1 MIAAYLVSHAFSLAV
16 VLVSLA
22 MQVSVFDSRRTPQST
37 VAWALAILFLPFVAI
52 PLYLLLGSRKFP
64 RRAKRPGRDAGPRS
78 NVTGTHDPEGP
89 MARLSRS
96 LGVAPARPG
105 HAFELLPTGE
115 LAYARLLE
123 LIASTKRSIDLTMFI
138 LGDDET
144 GWSIVDALAARARAG
159 VKVRLILD
167 AVGCRSTQR
176 KARRL
181 LAAAGAEARVFMP
194 LRHSPFR
201 GRTNLRSH
209 RKIAIFDGEHLF
221 AGGMNLADEYMGKAP
236 RAKGATPRWRDV
248 AAVATGP
255 AAEDAGALFESDWE
269 FCGGTTHPSA
279 HPREKVAVPARGDA
293 VVQLVASGPD
303 MIADTVYDLFL
314 TSIFAAKERVAIVT
328 PYYVPDE
335 PLQHAL
341 VLAARRGVRTEV
353 LVPSRSNHSVADI
366 ARGGLLREL
375 TAAGVHIHY
384 YGLGMVHAKAMVVD
398 DTFAYIGS
406 PNFDMRS
413 LFLNY
418 EDALCLYSKA
428 AIADVRTFIDGL
440 FAECAAEAPR
450 ERRSWV
456 LERIARLLAPEL

>member
-1 MIAAYLVSHAFSLAV
+1 MIATYLISHALSVAV
-16 VLVSLA
+16 VLVSLG

-37 VAWALAILFLPFVAI
+37 FAWALAIIFLPFVAI

-78 NVTGTHDPEGP
+78 DVTGTHEPEAP
-89 MARLSRS
+89 MTRLSRA
-96 LGVAPARPG
+96 LGIAPARAG
-105 HAFELLPTGE
+105 HVFELLPTGE
-115 LAYARLLE
+115 VAYARLLE
-123 LIASTKRSIDLTMFI
+123 LIAGAKRSIDLTMFI

-144 GWSIVDALAARARAG
+144 GWSVVDALVARAKAG

-176 KARRL
+176 KTRRL
-181 LAAAGAEARVFMP
+181 LAAAGGEARVFMP

-209 RKIAIFDGEHLF
+209 RKLAIFDGERVF
-221 AGGMNLADEYMGKAP
+221 AGGMNLADDYMGPTP
-236 RAKGATPRWRDV
+236 RAPGATPRWRDV

-255 AAEDAGALFESDWE
+255 SAADAESLFESDWQ
-269 FCGGTTHPSA
+269 FCGGSTRPAGHPHSTTPA
-279 HPREKVAVPARGDA
+279 PARGDA

-314 TSIFAAKERVAIVT
+314 TSIFAAKERVAVVT
-328 PYYVPDE
+328 PYYVPDD

-353 LVPSRSNHSVADI
+353 LVPSRSNHSVADV

-375 TAAGVHIHY
+375 TAAGVRIHY

-398 DTFAYIGS
+398 DAFAYVGS

-418 EDALCLYSKA
+418 EDALCLYSEG
-428 AIADVRTFIDGL
+428 AIAQVRTFIDGL
-440 FAECAAEAPR
+440 FAECVDEAPR
-450 ERRSWV
+450 ERRNWV